1 MHRIRL
7 AILLFLCVSAAGCQ
21 PVPGVLLDAEAIVM
35 EHPDSAARLL
45 EGVPAPEKRLSRRNY
60 AHYALVLTQAR
71 WLAGE
76 NMIDDT
82 LSDVAL
88 DYYRTH
94 TDDFAAAHKAYYY
107 AAKIAHQRR
116 QPEVAMTLL
125 LKSRDML
132 PPKGEWRRHY
142 VVETWLGVFCG
153 QQHLFEEKIRHAQ
166 QAYAYADSMERYDW
180 MCISLG
186 DMAHAYMGLDN
197 YDSMEYYAIKALR
210 LAEEKGITENTSPKW
225 AMLIESALKRKE
237 YRKAEEYW
245 EKGFGHAPAWTRY
258 SWLSTK
264 ADICNRTGRYDTALE
279 LTDSSRRMCADTTH
293 LTSRALWALN
303 TSNAWEGKGD
313 AARSL
318 EALKQYIRLKDSIDE
333 KVHSAEVLNI
343 RKLWRYEQLKT
354 QNAAL
359 QSQKQHRERIV
370 YETILICAALMLLGA
385 WLGLRMWHR
394 AKLREFAQQKRIL
407 RQENELD
414 AMRRKEEHLRTTFF
428 RQLNSRFIA
437 QVRQGGESRKCRM
450 SDEDWKTIFTHA
462 DAVFDKEYRFD
473 AADIAPMITYGTNP
487 GMGMAVDAAIPA
499 DADDKA
505 LKYMGFESG
514 ETLQGKPVDYVFVGS
529 CTNGRIED
537 LRLFARLVEGRRKA
551 DNITAWIVP
560 GSKGVEAAARAEGL
574 DRILADAG
582 FELRQPGCSA
592 CLAMN
597 ADKIPAGKYSVSTSN
612 RNFEGRQGPGART
625 MLSGIA
631 AAAAAAVCGRIEDPR
646 KVFEM

>member
-1 MHRIRL
+1 
-7 AILLFLCVSAAGCQ
+7 
-21 PVPGVLLDAEAIVM
+21 
-35 EHPDSAARLL
+35 
-45 EGVPAPEKRLSRRNY
+45 
-60 AHYALVLTQAR
+60 
-71 WLAGE
+71 
-76 NMIDDT
+76 
-82 LSDVAL
+82 
-88 DYYRTH
+88 
-94 TDDFAAAHKAYYY
+94 
-107 AAKIAHQRR
+107 
-116 QPEVAMTLL
+116 
-125 LKSRDML
+125 
-132 PPKGEWRRHY
+132 
-142 VVETWLGVFCG
+142 
-153 QQHLFEEKIRHAQ
+153 
-166 QAYAYADSMERYDW
+166 MERYDW

-197 YDSMEYYAIKALR
+197 YDSMEYYALKALR

-394 AKLREFAQQKRIL
+394 AKLREFALQKRIL

-462 DAVFDKEYRFD
+462 DAVFDNFTVRLRGQFPALNEE
-473 AADIAPMITYGTNP
+473 DIRYCCMVRMHLSQAEI
-487 GMGMAVDAAIPA
+487 ASVVCLEKDSV
-499 DADDKA
+499 KKR
-505 LKYMGFESG
+505 LKRIRTEKLASAKGS
-514 ETLQGKPVDYVFVGS
+514 TLEEILS
-529 CTNGRIED
+529 
-537 LRLFARLVEGRRKA
+537 RL
-551 DNITAWIVP
+551 
-560 GSKGVEAAARAEGL
+560 
-574 DRILADAG
+574 
-582 FELRQPGCSA
+582 
-592 CLAMN
+592 
-597 ADKIPAGKYSVSTSN
+597 
-612 RNFEGRQGPGART
+612 
-625 MLSGIA
+625 
-631 AAAAAAVCGRIEDPR
+631 
-646 KVFEM
+646 

>member
-7 AILLFLCVSAAGCQ
+7 AVLLFLCVSAAGCQ
-21 PVPGVLLDAEAIVM
+21 PVPSVLLDAEAIVM

-45 EGVPAPEKRLSRRNY
+45 KGVPAPEKRLSRRNY

-107 AAKIAHQRR
+107 AAKIANQRK

-125 LKSRDML
+125 LKSDML
-132 PPKGEWRRHY
+132 PPKGEWRRRY

-197 YDSMEYYAIKALR
+197 YDSMEYYALKALR

-359 QSQKQHRERIV
+359 QIQKQHRERIV
-370 YETILICAALMLLGA
+370 YETILTCAALVLLGA

-394 AKLREFAQQKRIL
+394 AKLREFAQQRRIL

-414 AMRRKEEHLRTTFF
+414 AMRRKEEQLRTTFF

-437 QVRQGGESRKCRM
+437 QVRQGGEARKCRM

-462 DAVFDKEYRFD
+462 DAVFDN
-473 AADIAPMITYGTNP
+473 ITDSHGRQF
-487 GMGMAVDAAIPA
+487 PA
-499 DADDKA
+499 EEAED
-505 LKYMGFESG
+505 
-514 ETLQGKPVDYVFVGS
+514 VG
-529 CTNGRIED
+529 CGWM
-537 LRLFARLVEGRRKA
+537 GRR
-551 DNITAWIVP
+551 
-560 GSKGVEAAARAEGL
+560 RL
-574 DRILADAG
+574 
-582 FELRQPGCSA
+582 
-592 CLAMN
+592 
-597 ADKIPAGKYSVSTSN
+597 
-612 RNFEGRQGPGART
+612 
-625 MLSGIA
+625 
-631 AAAAAAVCGRIEDPR
+631 
-646 KVFEM
+646 

>member
-385 WLGLRMWHR
+385 WLGLAHVAPRQIAGIRPAKAHPAAGKRTRRHAAQGGTPAHDLFPPAQQPFHR
-394 AKLREFAQQKRIL
+394 AGPAGRGEQEMPHVGRRLEDDLHPCRRRIRQFHGPSPRAIPGAERGGHPLLLYGAHAPVAGRNRERRLSGKGFGEKTAEAHPHREAGFREGFDAGGDPLAAVKYTPGCRPRRMETAGGQSVEKRPVHCDIPL
-407 RQENELD
+407 Q
-414 AMRRKEEHLRTTFF
+414 TSG
-428 RQLNSRFIA
+428 NSRGAFNFAHETSPAIRLP
-437 QVRQGGESRKCRM
+437 QQTRRDIRQ
-450 SDEDWKTIFTHA
+450 DLL
-462 DAVFDKEYRFD
+462 
-473 AADIAPMITYGTNP
+473 
-487 GMGMAVDAAIPA
+487 IPN
-499 DADDKA
+499 
-505 LKYMGFESG
+505 S
-514 ETLQGKPVDYVFVGS
+514 
-529 CTNGRIED
+529 
-537 LRLFARLVEGRRKA
+537 
-551 DNITAWIVP
+551 
-560 GSKGVEAAARAEGL
+560 
-574 DRILADAG
+574 
-582 FELRQPGCSA
+582 
-592 CLAMN
+592 
-597 ADKIPAGKYSVSTSN
+597 
-612 RNFEGRQGPGART
+612 
-625 MLSGIA
+625 
-631 AAAAAAVCGRIEDPR
+631 
-646 KVFEM
+646 

>member
-437 QVRQGGESRKCRM
+437 QVRQGGGEQEMPHVGRRLEDDLHPCRRRIRQFHGP
-450 SDEDWKTIFTHA
+450 SPRAIPGAERGGHPLLLYGAHAPVAGRNRERRLSGKGFGEKTAEAHPHREAGFR
-462 DAVFDKEYRFD
+462 EGFD
-473 AADIAPMITYGTNP
+473 AGGDPLA
-487 GMGMAVDAAIPA
+487 AV
-499 DADDKA
+499 
-505 LKYMGFESG
+505 KY
-514 ETLQGKPVDYVFVGS
+514 T
-529 CTNGRIED
+529 
-537 LRLFARLVEGRRKA
+537 
-551 DNITAWIVP
+551 
-560 GSKGVEAAARAEGL
+560 
-574 DRILADAG
+574 
-582 FELRQPGCSA
+582 PGCRPRRMETAGGQSVEKRPVH
-592 CLAMN
+592 C
-597 ADKIPAGKYSVSTSN
+597 DIPLQTSGN
-612 RNFEGRQGPGART
+612 SRGAFNFAHETSPAIRLPQQTRRDIRQDLLIPN
-625 MLSGIA
+625 S
-631 AAAAAAVCGRIEDPR
+631 
-646 KVFEM
+646 

>member
-437 QVRQGGESRKCRM
+437 QVRQGGESQEMPHVGRRLEDDLHPCRRRIRQFHGP
-450 SDEDWKTIFTHA
+450 SPRAIPGAERGGHPLLLYGAHAPVAGRNRERRLSGKGFGEKTAEAHPHREAGFR
-462 DAVFDKEYRFD
+462 EGFD
-473 AADIAPMITYGTNP
+473 AGGDPLA
-487 GMGMAVDAAIPA
+487 AV
-499 DADDKA
+499 
-505 LKYMGFESG
+505 KY
-514 ETLQGKPVDYVFVGS
+514 T
-529 CTNGRIED
+529 
-537 LRLFARLVEGRRKA
+537 
-551 DNITAWIVP
+551 
-560 GSKGVEAAARAEGL
+560 
-574 DRILADAG
+574 
-582 FELRQPGCSA
+582 PGCRPRRMETAGGQSVEKRPVH
-592 CLAMN
+592 C
-597 ADKIPAGKYSVSTSN
+597 DIPLQTSGN
-612 RNFEGRQGPGART
+612 SRGAFNFAHETSPAIRLPQQTRRDIRQDLLIPN
-625 MLSGIA
+625 S
-631 AAAAAAVCGRIEDPR
+631 
-646 KVFEM
+646 

>member
-107 AAKIAHQRR
+107 AAKIANQRR

-132 PPKGEWRRHY
+132 PPKGEWRRRY

-197 YDSMEYYAIKALR
+197 YDSMEYYALKALR

-462 DAVFDKEYRFD
+462 DAVFDNFTVRLRGQFPALNEEGHPLLLYGAHAPVAGRNRERRLSGKGFGEKTAEAHPHREAGFREGFD
-473 AADIAPMITYGTNP
+473 AGGDPLA
-487 GMGMAVDAAIPA
+487 AV
-499 DADDKA
+499 
-505 LKYMGFESG
+505 KY
-514 ETLQGKPVDYVFVGS
+514 T
-529 CTNGRIED
+529 
-537 LRLFARLVEGRRKA
+537 
-551 DNITAWIVP
+551 
-560 GSKGVEAAARAEGL
+560 
-574 DRILADAG
+574 
-582 FELRQPGCSA
+582 PGCRPRRMETAGGQSVEKRPVH
-592 CLAMN
+592 C
-597 ADKIPAGKYSVSTSN
+597 DIPLQTSGN
-612 RNFEGRQGPGART
+612 SRGAFNFAHETSPAIRLPQQTRRDIRQDLLIPN
-625 MLSGIA
+625 S
-631 AAAAAAVCGRIEDPR
+631 
-646 KVFEM
+646 

>member
-370 YETILICAALMLLGA
+370 YETILICAAHGWDCACGTAPNCGNSPSKSASCGWKTNSTPCGA
-385 WLGLRMWHR
+385 RRNTCARPFSASSTAVSSRRSGR
-394 AKLREFAQQKRIL
+394 AGRAGNAACRTKTG
-407 RQENELD
+407 
-414 AMRRKEEHLRTTFF
+414 RRSSPMPTPYSTISRSVSAG
-428 RQLNSRFIA
+428 NSR
-437 QVRQGGESRKCRM
+437 R
-450 SDEDWKTIFTHA
+450 
-462 DAVFDKEYRFD
+462 
-473 AADIAPMITYGTNP
+473 
-487 GMGMAVDAAIPA
+487 
-499 DADDKA
+499 
-505 LKYMGFESG
+505 
-514 ETLQGKPVDYVFVGS
+514 
-529 CTNGRIED
+529 
-537 LRLFARLVEGRRKA
+537 
-551 DNITAWIVP
+551 
-560 GSKGVEAAARAEGL
+560 
-574 DRILADAG
+574 
-582 FELRQPGCSA
+582 
-592 CLAMN
+592 
-597 ADKIPAGKYSVSTSN
+597 
-612 RNFEGRQGPGART
+612 
-625 MLSGIA
+625 
-631 AAAAAAVCGRIEDPR
+631 
-646 KVFEM
+646 

>member
-7 AILLFLCVSAAGCQ
+7 AVLLFLCVSAAGCQ

-45 EGVPAPEKRLSRRNY
+45 KGVPAPEKRLSRRNY

-394 AKLREFAQQKRIL
+394 AKLREFALQKRIL

-437 QVRQGGESRKCRM
+437 QVRQGRGEQEMPHVGRRLEDDLHPCRRRIRQFHGP
-450 SDEDWKTIFTHA
+450 SPRAIPGAERGGHPLLLYGAHAPVAGRNRERRLSGKGFGEKTAEAHPHREAGFR
-462 DAVFDKEYRFD
+462 EGFD
-473 AADIAPMITYGTNP
+473 AGGDPLA
-487 GMGMAVDAAIPA
+487 AV
-499 DADDKA
+499 
-505 LKYMGFESG
+505 KY
-514 ETLQGKPVDYVFVGS
+514 T
-529 CTNGRIED
+529 
-537 LRLFARLVEGRRKA
+537 
-551 DNITAWIVP
+551 
-560 GSKGVEAAARAEGL
+560 
-574 DRILADAG
+574 
-582 FELRQPGCSA
+582 PGCRPRRMETAGGQSVEKRPVH
-592 CLAMN
+592 C
-597 ADKIPAGKYSVSTSN
+597 DIPLQTSGN
-612 RNFEGRQGPGART
+612 SRGAFNFAHETSPAIRLPQQTRRDMRQDLLIPN
-625 MLSGIA
+625 S
-631 AAAAAAVCGRIEDPR
+631 
-646 KVFEM
+646 

>member
-462 DAVFDKEYRFD
+462 DAVFDNFTVLSPRAIPGAERGGHPLLLYGAHAPVAGRNRERRLSGKGFGEKTAEAHPHREAGFREGFD
-473 AADIAPMITYGTNP
+473 AGGDPLA
-487 GMGMAVDAAIPA
+487 AV
-499 DADDKA
+499 
-505 LKYMGFESG
+505 KY
-514 ETLQGKPVDYVFVGS
+514 T
-529 CTNGRIED
+529 
-537 LRLFARLVEGRRKA
+537 
-551 DNITAWIVP
+551 
-560 GSKGVEAAARAEGL
+560 
-574 DRILADAG
+574 
-582 FELRQPGCSA
+582 PGCRPRRMETAGGQSVEKRPVH
-592 CLAMN
+592 C
-597 ADKIPAGKYSVSTSN
+597 DIPLQTSGN
-612 RNFEGRQGPGART
+612 SRGAFNFAHETSPAIRLPQQTRRDIRQDLLIPN
-625 MLSGIA
+625 S
-631 AAAAAAVCGRIEDPR
+631 
-646 KVFEM
+646 

>member
-359 QSQKQHRERIV
+359 QIQKQHCERIV
-370 YETILICAALMLLGA
+370 YETILTCTALVLLGA

-394 AKLREFAQQKRIL
+394 AKLREFAQQRRIL

-414 AMRRKEEHLRTTFF
+414 AMRRKEEQLRTTFSASSTAASS
-428 RQLNSRFIA
+428 RRSGRAGRPENAACRTKTGRRSSHMPTPYSTTSRSVSAGNSR
-437 QVRQGGESRKCRM
+437 R
-450 SDEDWKTIFTHA
+450 
-462 DAVFDKEYRFD
+462 
-473 AADIAPMITYGTNP
+473 
-487 GMGMAVDAAIPA
+487 
-499 DADDKA
+499 
-505 LKYMGFESG
+505 
-514 ETLQGKPVDYVFVGS
+514 
-529 CTNGRIED
+529 
-537 LRLFARLVEGRRKA
+537 
-551 DNITAWIVP
+551 
-560 GSKGVEAAARAEGL
+560 
-574 DRILADAG
+574 
-582 FELRQPGCSA
+582 
-592 CLAMN
+592 
-597 ADKIPAGKYSVSTSN
+597 
-612 RNFEGRQGPGART
+612 
-625 MLSGIA
+625 
-631 AAAAAAVCGRIEDPR
+631 
-646 KVFEM
+646 

>member
-7 AILLFLCVSAAGCQ
+7 AVLLFLCVSAAGCQ

-462 DAVFDKEYRFD
+462 DAVFDNFTVR
-473 AADIAPMITYGTNP
+473 
-487 GMGMAVDAAIPA
+487 
-499 DADDKA
+499 
-505 LKYMGFESG
+505 
-514 ETLQGKPVDYVFVGS
+514 
-529 CTNGRIED
+529 
-537 LRLFARLVEGRRKA
+537 LRG
-551 DNITAWIVP
+551 
-560 GSKGVEAAARAEGL
+560 
-574 DRILADAG
+574 
-582 FELRQPGCSA
+582 
-592 CLAMN
+592 
-597 ADKIPAGKYSVSTSN
+597 
-612 RNFEGRQGPGART
+612 
-625 MLSGIA
+625 
-631 AAAAAAVCGRIEDPR
+631 
-646 KVFEM
+646 